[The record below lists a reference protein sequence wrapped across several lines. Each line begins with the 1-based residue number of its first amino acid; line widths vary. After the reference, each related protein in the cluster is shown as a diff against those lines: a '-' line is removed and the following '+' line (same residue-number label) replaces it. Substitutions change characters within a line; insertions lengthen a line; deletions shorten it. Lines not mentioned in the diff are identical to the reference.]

1 MPVTF
6 IDDDLLLRSKLY
18 DCLLFVTSYVR
29 EQKFNRIL
37 MDGGSSIN
45 IMTKS
50 TMHDLGIIVEELL
63 TSWAM
68 IQGFNLKG

>member
-18 DCLLFVTSYVR
+18 YCLLFVTSYVR
-29 EQKFNRIL
+29 EQKFKRIL

-50 TMHDLGIIVEELL
+50 TMHDLGIIVAVSYTHL
-63 TSWAM
+63 TLPT
-68 IQGFNLKG
+68 NREV